1 MSERD
6 DTLRVLNEGHTFP
19 GPYMFK
25 VIGDNTPDF
34 AARVIQAATV
44 IAGLQAAPNVSVRES
59 AGGKHQAITIS
70 IAVESAE
77 KVLDIY
83 AAFRAV
89 AGVRMVF

>member
-6 DTLRVLNEGHTFP
+6 DTLRVLNDGHTFP

-25 VIGDNTPDF
+25 VIGDNSPEF
-34 AARVIQAATV
+34 AARVLQAATV
-44 IAGLQAAPNVSVRES
+44 ITGPLAAPDVTVRES

-70 IAVESAE
+70 IDVESAE
-77 KVLDIY
+77 VVLDIY

-89 AGVRMVF
+89 VGVRMVF